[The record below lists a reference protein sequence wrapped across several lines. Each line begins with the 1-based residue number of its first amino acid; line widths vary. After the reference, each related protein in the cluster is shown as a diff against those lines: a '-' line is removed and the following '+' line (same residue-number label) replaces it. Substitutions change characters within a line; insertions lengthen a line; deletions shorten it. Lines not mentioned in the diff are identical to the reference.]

1 LISTEQFLL
10 KKKNGV
16 LIMAEGVIHITDE
29 NFEQEVMNSDIPVF
43 VDFWATWCA
52 PCKRIGPFVEELA
65 VEFAG
70 KAKVVKVDVEK
81 AGTVA
86 AKFGVTSVP
95 TLLVIKDGQPVESE
109 IGALPKDRMAAM
121 LSKHI

>member
-1 LISTEQFLL
+1 
-10 KKKNGV
+10 
-16 LIMAEGVIHITDE
+16 MAEGVIHITDE

-95 TLLVIKDGQPVESE
+95 TLLVIKDGQPVEAE